1 MPTHEE
7 THTETTPML
16 SRKSLELLKVLFGE
30 QSNLQVPVA
39 MAEQVLEIRHWAQVH
54 AATTAISEPVA
65 EP

>member
-39 MAEQVLEIRHWAQVH
+39 MAEQVLEIRHWAQVN